1 MMIFMSKQF
10 CFKYLNFDAKN
21 DIVLLVK
28 KIHFWRENSN
38 MLTLH
43 IKVARFACNIEN
55 KIFNTKVSLVFK
67 IQVTLKDNLLG
78 NFACLQKT
86 AVK

>member
-1 MMIFMSKQF
+1 
-10 CFKYLNFDAKN
+10 
-21 DIVLLVK
+21 
-28 KIHFWRENSN
+28 
-38 MLTLH
+38 MLTLP
-43 IKVARFACNIEN
+43 IKVARSARNIEN
-55 KIFNTKVSLVFK
+55 DIFNTQVSLVFK

>member
-1 MMIFMSKQF
+1 
-10 CFKYLNFDAKN
+10 
-21 DIVLLVK
+21 
-28 KIHFWRENSN
+28 

-43 IKVARFACNIEN
+43 IKVARSARKIEN
-55 KIFNTKVSLVFK
+55 EIFDTKVSFVFK